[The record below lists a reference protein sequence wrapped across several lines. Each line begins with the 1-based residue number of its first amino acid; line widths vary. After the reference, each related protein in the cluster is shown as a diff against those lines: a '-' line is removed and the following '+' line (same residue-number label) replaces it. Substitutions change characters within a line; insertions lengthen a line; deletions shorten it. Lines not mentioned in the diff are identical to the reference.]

1 VAARPISFR
10 KRLDQDSCQ
19 IAVFLRF
26 TLNNLPDK
34 SSDERQATVNVLS
47 GNGARTRIAP
57 GKLCW
62 TAISPLPRAA
72 MYGGDEAGSAP
83 MPETWISC
91 STPLACEVGHA
102 RRGLDMHGIEGDAAT
117 LDL

>member
-1 VAARPISFR
+1 M
-10 KRLDQDSCQ
+10 
-19 IAVFLRF
+19 
-26 TLNNLPDK
+26 
-34 SSDERQATVNVLS
+34 NVLS

-72 MYGGDEAGSAP
+72 MYGDDEAGSAP

-102 RRGLDMHGIEGDAAT
+102 RRGLDMHAIEGDAAT
-117 LDL
+117 LDI